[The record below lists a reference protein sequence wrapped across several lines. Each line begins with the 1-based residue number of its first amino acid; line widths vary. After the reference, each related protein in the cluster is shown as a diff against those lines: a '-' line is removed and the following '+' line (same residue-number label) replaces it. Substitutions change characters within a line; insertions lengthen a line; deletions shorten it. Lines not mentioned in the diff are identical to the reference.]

1 MRCRPYALR
10 QLRNFFLRLLG
21 PGSSIRL
28 CVLVELAEGAWY
40 SLGEVVELQSVVV
53 GGVQSTAVT
62 ARLLLGLLL
71 STTSHVAVDAAGV
84 AALRPSTDSMQLS
97 TAATNARPVKSPFAA
112 KRR

>member
-1 MRCRPYALR
+1 M
-10 QLRNFFLRLLG
+10 
-21 PGSSIRL
+21 
-28 CVLVELAEGAWY
+28 
-40 SLGEVVELQSVVV
+40 

-84 AALRPSTDSMQLS
+84 AALRPSTDMQLS

-112 KRR
+112 LVSSKPPTAPLGPPSPQALVDMISGLC

>member
-1 MRCRPYALR
+1 M
-10 QLRNFFLRLLG
+10 
-21 PGSSIRL
+21 
-28 CVLVELAEGAWY
+28 LVELAEGAWY

-53 GGVQSTAVT
+53 GRGVQSTAVT

-84 AALRPSTDSMQLS
+84 AALRPSTDMQLS

>member
-1 MRCRPYALR
+1 M
-10 QLRNFFLRLLG
+10 
-21 PGSSIRL
+21 
-28 CVLVELAEGAWY
+28 LVELAEGAWY

-84 AALRPSTDSMQLS
+84 AALRPSTDMQLS